1 MEAKKVNLLA
11 VAIFA
16 VFTGLLFWKLDGEL
30 RGTTAELDRVRAELR
45 RFETLEDKCQA
56 EVERILDD
64 QAQVDAE
71 SINAWDD
78 MDEAYDELL
87 ECEEGQ
93 PTGMTDC
100 TECWDIYSWSEAYEE
115 EPPC

>member
-30 RGTTAELDRVRAELR
+30 RSTTAELDRVRAELR
-45 RFETLEDKCQA
+45 RVETA
-56 EVERILDD
+56 EKSCDDEINSALDD
-64 QAQVDAE
+64 ALC
-71 SINAWDD
+71 AWDD

-87 ECEEGQ
+87 RCEEGL
-93 PTGMTDC
+93 PTGLTDC